1 MDAPTLVT
9 LRFPQFG
16 KEPVTSATLE
26 FPQFAKEPATDLNE
40 DPLAFVK
47 EPATDSSRIL
57 DPDNSDNLPAVIL
70 PRRRTIANFFP
81 RMSTISSVSNITGVA
96 LIAGALVQIYYSGLA
111 PLDAWS
117 APALCSFL
125 AIMLLN
131 VLLLF

>member
-16 KEPVTSATLE
+16 KEPVTTATLE
-26 FPQFAKEPATDLNE
+26 FPQFAKQPATDSSE
-40 DPLAFVK
+40 AFELVK
-47 EPATDSSRIL
+47 EPATDTSSSIDL
-57 DPDNSDNLPAVIL
+57 DSSDNLPTVIL

-81 RMSTISSVSNITGVA
+81 RMQTIASVSNITGVA